1 MSIPT
6 FGEKINNGEELIMRE
21 IHRER
26 EQDELTR
33 QGMTNAE
40 LTRERAE
47 QLPERVREFI
57 QEVLD
62 DPNRREILLRL
73 IEQEAQ
79 EKGGVRE

>member
-40 LTRERAE
+40 LTRERADH
-47 QLPERVREFI
+47 LPEPVREFI
-57 QEVLD
+57 QEVLN